1 MKKIRSPSFAFMNGL
16 SPKYIQP
23 LFLRIEPGHWYA
35 RNELVGLLRDAGMS
49 IQGSA
54 IVQYNTSAWALMG
67 LGMVKAEKVSSSW
80 TKLFCLNTL
89 GKQVQATYSTNLALF
104 YDLMHFLF
112 YSAWHRS
119 HQIQRARFWLY
130 ASVSDALWLE
140 APHAT
145 DSFGLTNRLQTES
158 ARLFSSYQPAFPERS
173 VGAVFTWLATLTPP
187 FLAKCG
193 IRSQLCS
200 NRRSYCSPQLF
211 HLATDLLYTAEGL
224 VYGTSMAIDERHIEA
239 ISRVCLL
246 DTERFWEMADLTN
259 SAINGFQIRRGQWGV
274 SIALDAPPDWIVLP
288 DFSQEPAGPEENPL
302 EEEEQE

>member
-1 MKKIRSPSFAFMNGL
+1 
-16 SPKYIQP
+16 
-23 LFLRIEPGHWYA
+23 
-35 RNELVGLLRDAGMS
+35 LRDAGMS
-49 IQGSA
+49 VQGSD
-54 IVQYNTSAWALMG
+54 IVQYNTAAWALMG
-67 LGMVKAEKVSSSW
+67 LGMVKAEKVGSSW

-145 DSFGLTNRLQTES
+145 DSFGLTNSLQVDS
-158 ARLFSSYQPAFPERS
+158 ARLFPSYQPAFPERS
-173 VGAVFTWLATLTPP
+173 VRAVFTWLAALTPP

-193 IRSQLCS
+193 TRSQLCS

-224 VYGTSMAIDERHIEA
+224 VYGTSMAVDERHIEA

-259 SAINGFQIRRGQWGV
+259 SAIKGFQIRKGQWGV
-274 SIALDAPPDWIVLP
+274 SIALDTPPDWIALP
-288 DFSQEPAGPEENPL
+288 DFSQETAAPDENLPED
-302 EEEEQE
+302 EERG